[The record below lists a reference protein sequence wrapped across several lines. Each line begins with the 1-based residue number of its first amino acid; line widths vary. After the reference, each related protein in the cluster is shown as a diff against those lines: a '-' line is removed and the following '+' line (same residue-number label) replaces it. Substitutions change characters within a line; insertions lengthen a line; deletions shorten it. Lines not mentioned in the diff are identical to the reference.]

1 MKNLTY
7 TIETAF
13 SATPSRNYCEN
24 QFESKEEALD
34 YLFFHKD
41 RDSKKHKVID
51 VTEDSY
57 SIEHDDETITTYSV
71 KKV

>member
-1 MKNLTY
+1 MKTLTY

-24 QFESKEEALD
+24 EFETKKDAIN
-34 YLFFHKD
+34 YLEFHKD
-41 RDSKKHKVID
+41 RDSKKYKVIN

-57 SIEHDDETITTYSV
+57 SIEHDDDTITTYHV
-71 KKV
+71 KTA

>member
-41 RDSKKHKVID
+41 RDSKKHKVI
-51 VTEDSY
+51 V
-57 SIEHDDETITTYSV
+57 
-71 KKV
+71 